1 MISIITG
8 LFVATIRMSTPLILG
23 SLGEVFVERTG
34 VMNIAIEG
42 IFLMGAWGGFV
53 GTYLTGKLWIG
64 FLFAII
70 VGVLFGLIYGFF
82 TIKLKQHQIVTGV
95 AINIL
100 TMGLGLFLYQLLFGI
115 PILPLTVEPLKDISI
130 SFLSD
135 IPVIGSIL
143 FGQNIITYLSLA
155 LVVFGYWI
163 LFRTHLGLIIRSTG
177 ENPEAVDVAG
187 INVDQIRFFTLL
199 GASALDGLAGAF
211 YSIGFLGLFTN
222 NIIGGRGW
230 IAFAICFLGNWNPLG
245 ILIGSLIFGFAEG
258 LSVVL
263 LTSNFK
269 LVPKEFLIAFPYILT
284 IIATI
289 IRRKFNVPAF
299 LGKPYIKE
307 HS

>member
-1 MISIITG
+1 MNNIITG
-8 LFVATIRMSTPLILG
+8 LLVATIRMSTPLMLG
-23 SLGEVFVERTG
+23 ALGEVFVERTG

-53 GTYLTGKLWIG
+53 GAYLTGKLWAG
-64 FLFAII
+64 FLFAIG
-70 VGVLFGLIYGFF
+70 VGVLCGAIYGYF

-100 TMGLGLFLYQLLFGI
+100 TLGLGLFLYQLLFGI
-115 PILPLTVEPLKDISI
+115 PLLPLTVEPLKDISI
-130 SFLSD
+130 PFLSN
-135 IPVIGSIL
+135 IPIIGSA
-143 FGQNIITYLSLA
+143 FFSQNILTYLAMVLII
-155 LVVFGYWI
+155 LGYWV
-163 LFRTHLGLIIRSTG
+163 LFRTPLGLIIRSTG

-187 INVDQIRFFTLL
+187 INVERIRFLAVL
-199 GASALDGLAGAF
+199 GSSALDGLAGAF
-211 YSIGFLGLFTN
+211 YSIGFLGLYTN

-245 ILIGSLIFGFAEG
+245 VLIGSLIFGFAEG

-269 LVPKEFLIAFPYILT
+269 LIPNEFLIAFPYILT
-284 IIATI
+284 IVATI
-289 IRRKFNVPAF
+289 ARRQFNVPAF

-307 HS
+307 RG